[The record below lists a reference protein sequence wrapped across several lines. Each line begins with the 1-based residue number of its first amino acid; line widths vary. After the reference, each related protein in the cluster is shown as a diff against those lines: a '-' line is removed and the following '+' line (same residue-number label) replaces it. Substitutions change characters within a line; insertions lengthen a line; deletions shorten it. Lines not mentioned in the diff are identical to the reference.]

1 LEFFHDVDRNRN
13 INNIETALFSP
24 YSTDNYF
31 PNLLKQKFWFRVH
44 LKNADTTSQDLL
56 FKIRA
61 YSFLKEVSIYQIDT
75 SGTKKIFHIN
85 DYLNRK
91 IETKFTLVEEATY
104 YFEVDFAWTV
114 LFRLQIITPENNQN
128 KILKETIL
136 QGVYYGFSFLILCL
150 NVLFYFFTKKRF
162 FIYYVIFQLGII
174 ASIAFLD
181 NHIYFLTDN
190 GSFNKAF
197 SYLYNYTISFG
208 SILFI
213 SNALHLKKR
222 FPAFN
227 YICHPILIIS
237 FLITS
242 YCFLTDTP
250 NTTTVPV
257 NLLIL
262 LIGFIT
268 AIYYSKKLI
277 YARFIVAGYS
287 VLFICHILYSLPVLV
302 GYKDLG
308 FYEWHYKVGSIIE
321 MLIFMAAI
329 PYRYKVLFTEKTTLE
344 EKISKQEANFK
355 KKIET
360 LKNANISVEEQ
371 LIKFKKVYDLKK
383 REVEILEIMNT
394 GATNR
399 EIADKLY
406 ISLDTVKHYCSKL
419 YEKTSAK
426 NRTKL
431 ITLFN
436 ERDFSETDSNN
447 LLIIEKK
454 RKNV

>member
-1 LEFFHDVDRNRN
+1 MQLCLGQNPLFISEKNTENDLDNKLEFFHDVDRNRN

-24 YSTDNYF
+24 YTNDNYF
-31 PNLLKQKFWFRVH
+31 PNLLKQKFWFRIH

-75 SGTKKIFHIN
+75 SGAKKIFHIN

-114 LFRLQIITPENNQN
+114 LFRLEIISPEENQN
-128 KILKETIL
+128 KMLTENIL

-150 NVLFYFFTKKRF
+150 NILFYFFTKRRF

-181 NHIYFLTDN
+181 NHIYLLTASS
-190 GSFNKAF
+190 SFNRAF
-197 SYLYNYTISFG
+197 GYLYNYTISLG

-213 SNALHLKKR
+213 SNALHFKKR

-227 YICHPILIIS
+227 YICHSILIIS
-237 FLITS
+237 ILLTF

-250 NTTTVPV
+250 NTTSVPV

-268 AIYYSKKLI
+268 AIYFSKKLV

-308 FYEWHYKVGSIIE
+308 FYEWHYKAGSIIE
-321 MLIFMAAI
+321 MLIFMTAI
-329 PYRYKVLFTEKTTLE
+329 PYNLSSIIRT
-344 EKISKQEANFK
+344 SKF
-355 KKIET
+355 
-360 LKNANISVEEQ
+360 
-371 LIKFKKVYDLKK
+371 D
-383 REVEILEIMNT
+383 
-394 GATNR
+394 
-399 EIADKLY
+399 
-406 ISLDTVKHYCSKL
+406 
-419 YEKTSAK
+419 
-426 NRTKL
+426 
-431 ITLFN
+431 
-436 ERDFSETDSNN
+436 
-447 LLIIEKK
+447 
-454 RKNV
+454 